1 MFKCPVWENALQVR
15 AGSFGTSGGR
25 RESFCRRDEWSIHA
39 FAASRAPILMVPHF
53 LGKLV
58 RGFRDFIVRNCSWR
72 FAIVSCYLL
81 GVYPLAAEPMRLT
94 GQAIKTTLPGS
105 VLKLDT
111 PLGTVVPISFGGNGI
126 MSGDAGELA
135 SYLGS
140 QKDRGRYWLTE
151 DRICYKW
158 FRWFSGEQHC
168 LSIARDG
175 KKIFWKRDDG
185 ETGTATLEEHHKAPS
200 EEQHKAR
207 KEHHKAPPARA
218 WNTIAKQVPQKLP
231 EPTHAIARR
240 TVTTVA
246 AYDTQNVTTAA
257 VDDTQSV
264 TTASAADTQSADEPV
279 LIKLPTLAVRP
290 HKRTTDVASEEEPG
304 LTTLVKLPGPS
315 RTAH

>member
-1 MFKCPVWENALQVR
+1 
-15 AGSFGTSGGR
+15 
-25 RESFCRRDEWSIHA
+25 
-39 FAASRAPILMVPHF
+39 MVPHF
-53 LGKLV
+53 LEKQM

-140 QKDRGRYWLTE
+140 QKDRGRYWLTG

-185 ETGTATLEEHHKAPS
+185 ETGTATLEEHHNAPS
-200 EEQHKAR
+200 EEHHAAR
-207 KEHHKAPPARA
+207 EEHHTAREEHRKAPPARPA
-218 WNTIAKQVPQKLP
+218 WNTVAKQESQKRHDPQP
-231 EPTHAIARR
+231 AIDPQ
-240 TVTTVA
+240 TI
-246 AYDTQNVTTAA
+246 
-257 VDDTQSV
+257 
-264 TTASAADTQSADEPV
+264 TTASADDTPSIDEPEPV

-290 HKRTTDVASEEEPG
+290 HKRTTDVASETAPG
-304 LTTLVKLPGPS
+304 LTTLVKLPAPS
-315 RTAH
+315 RITN

>member
-1 MFKCPVWENALQVR
+1 
-15 AGSFGTSGGR
+15 
-25 RESFCRRDEWSIHA
+25 
-39 FAASRAPILMVPHF
+39 
-53 LGKLV
+53 
-58 RGFRDFIVRNCSWR
+58 
-72 FAIVSCYLL
+72 
-81 GVYPLAAEPMRLT
+81 MRLS

-126 MSGDAGELA
+126 MSGDAGQLA

-185 ETGTATLEEHHKAPS
+185 ESGTATLEEHHKAPS
-200 EEQHKAR
+200 TQ
-207 KEHHKAPPARA
+207 PAWKTTSRE
-218 WNTIAKQVPQKLP
+218 TPKKRP
-231 EPTHAIARR
+231 EPEHATYRR
-240 TVTTVA
+240 A
-246 AYDTQNVTTAA
+246 LTTAA
-257 VDDTQSV
+257 ANDTKRV
-264 TTASAADTQSADEPV
+264 KEPV

-290 HKRTTDVASEEEPG
+290 HKRTTDVASEDG
-304 LTTLVKLPGPS
+304 SGSTTLVKSQPS
-315 RTAH
+315 ASVH

>member
-1 MFKCPVWENALQVR
+1 M
-15 AGSFGTSGGR
+15 
-25 RESFCRRDEWSIHA
+25 
-39 FAASRAPILMVPHF
+39 
-53 LGKLV
+53 
-58 RGFRDFIVRNCSWR
+58 RNCSWC

-185 ETGTATLEEHHKAPS
+185 ETGTATLEEHHNAPS
-200 EEQHKAR
+200 EERHAAR
-207 KEHHKAPPARA
+207 EEHHKAPPAHPA
-218 WNTIAKQVPQKLP
+218 WNAVAKQAPQKRPDPGPALD
-231 EPTHAIARR
+231 RR
-240 TVTTVA
+240 TM
-246 AYDTQNVTTAA
+246 
-257 VDDTQSV
+257 
-264 TTASAADTQSADEPV
+264 TTASADDSQSFDEPEPV
-279 LIKLPTLAVRP
+279 LIKLPTPAVRP
-290 HKRTTDVASEEEPG
+290 HKRTTDVASEAAPG
-304 LTTLVKLPGPS
+304 LTTLVKLPEPS